1 MNLNFTAAT
10 LEVHN
15 SDNSAYLLILS
26 SIFCSFF
33 QVLQYCDHL
42 HGKWYFSEIR
52 AIFSRRYLLQNTAI
66 EVFLA
71 SRSKY
76 PKSIE
81 NRFSYHINSI
91 LEYFKKL
98 FIQ

>member
-52 AIFSRRYLLQNTAI
+52 AIFSRRYLLQNTALEI
-66 EVFLA
+66 FLA

-76 PKSIE
+76 KNDSKSLS
-81 NRFSYHINSI
+81 FYT
-91 LEYFKKL
+91 L
-98 FIQ
+98 

>member
-76 PKSIE
+76 LPKI
-81 NRFSYHINSI
+81 NRKFLILLKEFATIRWEDVFS
-91 LEYFKKL
+91 
-98 FIQ
+98 

>member
-76 PKSIE
+76 LPKI
-81 NRFSYHINSI
+81 NRKFLI
-91 LEYFKKL
+91 LLKEFAT
-98 FIQ
+98 IR